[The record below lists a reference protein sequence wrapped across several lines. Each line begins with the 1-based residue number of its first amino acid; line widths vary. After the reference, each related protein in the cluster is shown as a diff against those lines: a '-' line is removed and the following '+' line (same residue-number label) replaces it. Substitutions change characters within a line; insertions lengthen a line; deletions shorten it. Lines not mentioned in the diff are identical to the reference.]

1 MHHNSILRFAGNC
14 LSAALLLTVATSGD
28 TFAAKPFLPPGQ
40 AKAPLVI
47 DEQGAKAFG
56 GKVIGDPNT
65 SSLSCDHAYVRWQ
78 VPKGSKNVSIL
89 MWHSASIKTWE
100 TPTFAGHE
108 GFANLFLR
116 RGFPVY
122 LFEGS
127 PSGQAG
133 QACLPY
139 SYTPSV
145 GRDQT
150 FVNSYRLG
158 IWIPPAPF
166 QPYPGVQE
174 PVNDPEAMNQFRR
187 ANYPE
192 AQTLDNVQ
200 LQTDEAVEVLKQ
212 SGPTVLFTH
221 SGSGIRGWWTRIK
234 TDNVKGIMAFE
245 PGAFVWPQG
254 EVPPPELRADGALV
268 AADTPLNAV
277 VSQADFSKLTTI
289 PIQIFYGDNIPKVL
303 DPINVGLRL
312 TLDSRRIVV
321 IRAKQFADLINKHGG
336 QAQVVLL
343 PDIGVFGNTHFIMAD
358 LNNEQIA
365 AMVSDWLSEHGLDQ

>member
-1 MHHNSILRFAGNC
+1 
-14 LSAALLLTVATSGD
+14 
-28 TFAAKPFLPPGQ
+28 
-40 AKAPLVI
+40 
-47 DEQGAKAFG
+47 
-56 GKVIGDPNT
+56 
-65 SSLSCDHAYVRWQ
+65 
-78 VPKGSKNVSIL
+78 
-89 MWHSASIKTWE
+89 
-100 TPTFAGHE
+100 
-108 GFANLFLR
+108 FANLFLR
-116 RGFPVY
+116 RDFPVY

-133 QACLPY
+133 QACLPS

-254 EVPPPELRADGALV
+254 EVPPPELRADGAQV
-268 AADTPLNAV
+268 AADTPLSAV
-277 VSQADFSKLTTI
+277 VSQDDFSKLTKI
-289 PIQIFYGDNIPKVL
+289 PI
-303 DPINVGLRL
+303 
-312 TLDSRRIVV
+312 
-321 IRAKQFADLINKHGG
+321 
-336 QAQVVLL
+336 
-343 PDIGVFGNTHFIMAD
+343 
-358 LNNEQIA
+358 
-365 AMVSDWLSEHGLDQ
+365 